1 MKKTLY
7 LLLFLAFPLAASTQ
21 VPENNMTPDNAILQQ
36 NIAIPTLPVRLDF
49 AGETVPLEYF
59 DVRESLMRELSVI
72 CYWHS
77 SMLFTIKLSHRFFPM
92 IELILAKEGVPDD
105 FKYLCVAESNLQQVI
120 SPARA
125 VGFWQFL
132 EATGKDYGL
141 EINSEIDERYHIEK
155 ATVAACQYLKKA
167 YEKYGSWTLAGAA
180 YNVGNANVDKQI
192 ERQKQKDYYDLLL
205 PEETSRYI
213 FRALAFKLVMTSPE
227 KYGFMIERNDDFAP
241 LAWKTVKITG
251 AVESWADFA
260 AEYGTNY
267 KIFKYLNPWLREPFL
282 TNKEGKTYVV
292 KVPVEGFREGGN

>member
-1 MKKTLY
+1 MKKIIYFLF
-7 LLLFLAFPLAASTQ
+7 FLAPLAASALQ
-21 VPENNMTPDNAILQQ
+21 PNNSVVPDNVVLQQ
-36 NIAIPTLPVRLDF
+36 NIAIPAIPGKLDF
-49 AGETVPLEYF
+49 AGEAVPLKYF
-59 DVRESLMRELSVI
+59 DVRESLTRELSVI

-77 SMLFTIKLSHRFFPM
+77 SMLYTIKLSHRFFPI
-92 IELILAKEGVPDD
+92 IEPILAKEGVPND

-155 ATVAACQYLKKA
+155 ATVAACQYLKKG

-180 YNVGNANVDKQI
+180 YNVGNTNVDKQI
-192 ERQKQKDYYDLLL
+192 ERQQQKNYYDLLL

-213 FRALAFKLVMTSPE
+213 FRALAFKLVMTNPE
-227 KYGFMIERNDDFAP
+227 QYGFIVEKNDDFAP
-241 LAWKTVKITG
+241 LTWKNVEITT
-251 AVESWADFA
+251 AVESWTDFA

-282 TNKEGKTYVV
+282 TNKAGKTYVV
-292 KVPVEGFREGGN
+292 KVPEKGFREGGN